1 VFNNPSR
8 VVRESASYL
17 HYKELSRKHGTG
29 IVCVSDDGSLKGL
42 DAPHRKVMTFMQ
54 GYASEM
60 DNANRTRVF
69 REKKAERFRRGQ
81 LAAGRLPLGYR
92 YDKQARQVEV
102 NEEQAAAVRTIF
114 DLYVKQDLS
123 IARVALRLKDVGIPP
138 PSKLRGFNYKRRVDD
153 AWDFDVIRNILEER
167 LRSCTDAAP
176 NP

>member
-1 VFNNPSR
+1 SHVLVFNDPSR

-29 IVCVSDDGSLKGL
+29 IVCVSDDDSLKGL

-92 YDKQARQVEV
+92 YDKQRS
-102 NEEQAAAVRTIF
+102 EEHTSELQALTH
-114 DLYVKQDLS
+114 L
-123 IARVALRLKDVGIPP
+123 
-138 PSKLRGFNYKRRVDD
+138 
-153 AWDFDVIRNILEER
+153 
-167 LRSCTDAAP
+167 
-176 NP
+176 